1 MTENIILKKV
11 LTDSKYFS
19 NVISNLEED
28 DFDSKSDKYILRN
41 INNIYSKY
49 NKAPSLDEL
58 ILYVDSDNLK
68 TTEKIVIRDRLNE
81 IKNTE
86 IDIKEEILIDY
97 TEKWVK
103 SARVENILLLGA
115 DMLDGKGKETLGSI
129 QQKME
134 DINKLTFKKSAGLD
148 YKKDAM
154 KNFLEYT
161 QVDEGG
167 IKSSLEIIN
176 IATGGGTKQGLHL
189 VMAQSNSAKCQ
200 IGNTVVNV
208 YVDEK
213 LKQKMKEF
221 LDVKRNKEYEYT
233 DSIVIN
239 TLSSIELTIQ
249 ELFEFLDLDNTDYDI
264 AQKTNAQIY
273 VKSDKNELIPILSYV
288 KKNNKPIYKCNI
300 GNNEI
305 IEVADTHI
313 FRSNY
318 KDVLAKNSEGIMLDT
333 LGKQVKVNKVEF
345 SGYDDVYDFEVPAPH
360 WYTHN
365 ENFANGL
372 ISHNTTL
379 LCNIAIDA
387 LKEGKNVVFI
397 TMEEGELDI
406 RERIDANLLDM
417 RTEELRKAGTT
428 LATPFQHLMNNSMG
442 DLKIKAYGPMA
453 ANCIDYKSQLD
464 DWRVKDNFVPDLIV
478 HDSITITAPN
488 SKNTEG
494 LYSVGKSVSEELK
507 ALGVHY
513 DIPVWSAVQTGRQAY
528 GASSLDMAD
537 ASSSI
542 AIMQVA
548 TTVIGLSLDEHRPDI
563 RILNIVKSRKMNKAK
578 QKSSVVNI
586 DTDKQRVWDI
596 ADNGYDLS
604 NNKSAQYFNNLNSV
618 AEKVEQG
625 EISVHDMNNITT
637 SNNILDSL
645 LSR

>member
-68 TTEKIVIRDRLNE
+68 TTEKIVLRDRLNE

-129 QQKME
+129 QQRME

-189 VMAQSNSAKCQ
+189 VMAQSNSAK
-200 IGNTVVNV
+200 
-208 YVDEK
+208 
-213 LKQKMKEF
+213 
-221 LDVKRNKEYEYT
+221 
-233 DSIVIN
+233 
-239 TLSSIELTIQ
+239 
-249 ELFEFLDLDNTDYDI
+249 
-264 AQKTNAQIY
+264 
-273 VKSDKNELIPILSYV
+273 
-288 KKNNKPIYKCNI
+288 
-300 GNNEI
+300 
-305 IEVADTHI
+305 
-313 FRSNY
+313 
-318 KDVLAKNSEGIMLDT
+318 
-333 LGKQVKVNKVEF
+333 
-345 SGYDDVYDFEVPAPH
+345 
-360 WYTHN
+360 
-365 ENFANGL
+365 
-372 ISHNTTL
+372 TTL

-397 TMEEGELDI
+397 TMEESELDI

-428 LATPFQHLMNNSMG
+428 LSTPFQHLMNNSMG
-442 DLKIKAYGPMA
+442 DLKIKSYGPMA

-464 DWRVKDNFVPDLIV
+464 DWRVKDNFIPDLIV

-528 GASSLDMAD
+528 GASSLDMESV
-537 ASSSI
+537 SSSI
-542 AIMQVA
+542 SIMQVA
-548 TTVIGLSLDEHRPDI
+548 TTVIGLSLDEHRPDV

-578 QKSSVVNI
+578 QKSCVVNI

-596 ADNGYDLS
+596 ADNGYNED
-604 NNKSAQYFNNLNSV
+604 NKTIQYYNNLNNI

-625 EISVHDMNNITT
+625 EITVHQLNTN
-637 SNNILDSL
+637 SSSILDSL